1 MSKKNASQNAT
12 SVEQSSQEL
21 AEEYDSQSVSAKG
34 LREFEVYLSPTRSL
48 RFLVFLVLGLCLIS
62 TLGQYSLYFLPEYP
76 LKGTFIRLF
85 FIDAEN
91 NIPSLYSACALLF
104 CAILL
109 ATIAYIKKLA
119 HHRYV
124 RHWGALSLIFLY
136 LAFDEAF
143 VLHEE
148 LMEPLRNKLNVGGLL
163 YFAWVIPGAIFVA
176 TCLLAYLKFLTDLP
190 PKTRGMFLIA
200 GTVYVGGAMGMELL
214 GGYHTELYG
223 LENMTYVLIT
233 TFEELLEMLGI
244 VVFIY
249 ALLSYISSYMKGV
262 LLRLQIVEDSEAKK
276 QKLNSYPKSAT
287 VAVTPPSEA

>member
-1 MSKKNASQNAT
+1 MRKKNAT
-12 SVEQSSQEL
+12 SVKQSSQEL
-21 AEEYDSQSVSAKG
+21 AEEYDSQSVSAKAF
-34 LREFEVYLSPTRSL
+34 RELEVYLAPRKTL
-48 RFLVFLVLGLCLIS
+48 RFLVVLVLGLCLIS
-62 TLGQYSLYFLPEYP
+62 TLGQYSLYFLPDYP

-85 FIDAEN
+85 YIDAEN

-124 RHWGALSLIFLY
+124 RHWGSLSIIFLY

-163 YFAWVIPGAIFVA
+163 YFAWVIPGAIFVGA
-176 TCLLAYLKFLTDLP
+176 CLLVYVKFLFDLP
-190 PKTRGMFLIA
+190 AKTRGMFLIA
-200 GTVYVGGAMGMELL
+200 GTLYVGGAMGMELL

-223 LENMTYVLIT
+223 LENMPYVLIT

-244 VVFIY
+244 AVFIY

-262 LLRLQIVEDSEAKK
+262 LFKLQIVEDSEARK
-276 QKLNSYPKSAT
+276 QKLDSYAKSAN